1 MLIRNIIENLQNAL
15 LAVYNMA
22 MFLTTPQTSLSRR
35 LTFFCILQVSV
46 LVRGGTPLIFQLS
59 LGFGTVASVPT
70 VPYRFQY
77 RPTAG

>member
-1 MLIRNIIENLQNAL
+1 MLIRNIIKNFQNEL

-22 MFLTTPQTSLSRR
+22 MFLTTPQTSLSLR

-46 LVRGGTPLIFQLS
+46 LVRVGTSLIFQLS
-59 LGFGTVASVPT
+59 LGFRTVASVPT